1 MVRNPLEFRAH
12 LQTAGDTISFHGL
25 PYDTSE
31 FLPLAGSQRHMIH
44 ARCQFHRAS
53 SRISIKLQSQM
64 VIWCLVRS
72 RSSWR
77 PVD

>member
-12 LQTAGDTISFHGL
+12 LQTAGDTISFHEHVHDA
-25 PYDTSE
+25 YE
-31 FLPLAGSQRHMIH
+31 MLPLAGSQRQMLH